1 MFSRPVFLS
10 SRSCR
15 KSLTETYR
23 IKGHISTLA
32 QGHTKSVGKNKTNK
46 KTPKCQKKKTKPKE
60 IKTTIIKTRNIFQFR
75 HSSYVIKSHLL
86 FRHLEKRKKKYYSPC
101 QPKTGEYISAEN
113 DEKSCARV
121 YMLTLLISQMLV
133 CPHLCCCV
141 PLSLVSIYLRCL
153 CRLKNSYCFTQKSR
167 TGQRNIN
174 VTLHNIGEIISKK
187 RKTKRAGFIF
197 HWEE

>member
-1 MFSRPVFLS
+1 VFSRPVFLS

-86 FRHLEKRKKKYYSPC
+86 FRHLEKRKRKKTILHVN
-101 QPKTGEYISAEN
+101 QKRG
-113 DEKSCARV
+113 
-121 YMLTLLISQMLV
+121 
-133 CPHLCCCV
+133 
-141 PLSLVSIYLRCL
+141 SIYLR
-153 CRLKNSYCFTQKSR
+153 R
-167 TGQRNIN
+167 TTRRVVRVYICWLYWLVKCSFVPICVVVFHSLSFQFISGACVASKTHIASPRNPEQVRGISMWRY
-174 VTLHNIGEIISKK
+174 IISVK
-187 RKTKRAGFIF
+187 
-197 HWEE
+197 